1 MKSKAQILK
10 EYLYGDE
17 MVSAVGCY
25 DGFTA
30 KLVEQAG
37 FEVALMSGAGVAT
50 SLQGLPDNGLVTLT
64 EMADAAKRIAC
75 SVDIPVIADADN
87 GFGSAMNVRR
97 AVQEF
102 ELGGAAAIQLEDQKM
117 PKSCGHADGKEVVP
131 CIEHCRKIELAAA
144 TRREMLILAR
154 TDAASVHGIDDAI
167 MRVNEYAKAGA
178 DFVIVDAPRTVE
190 EMKKIGG
197 QVRVPVMINLVEG
210 GKTPYL
216 PKEELRSM
224 GFRLVCYP
232 GVCTLTVIHTLR
244 MVLEELRTAGGT
256 QKYKDMVGVLK
267 EHNELVNDA
276 FYRRLER
283 IYVHGISEETEQG
296 GEKTCRNA

>member
-1 MKSKAQILK
+1 MASKAQILRD
-10 EYLYGDE
+10 YLYGDT
-17 MVSAVGCY
+17 MVAAVGCY

-50 SLQGLPDNGLVTLT
+50 ALQGLPDNGLVTLT
-64 EMADAAKRIAC
+64 EMADAAKRISC

-87 GFGSAMNVRR
+87 GFGSALHVRR

-102 ELGGAAAIQLEDQKM
+102 ELGGAAAIQLEDQRM
-117 PKSCGHADGKEVVP
+117 PKSCGHADGKEVIP
-131 CIEHCRKIELAAA
+131 CLEHCRKIELAAE

-154 TDAASVHGIDDAI
+154 TDAASVNGIDDAI
-167 MRVNEYAKAGA
+167 MRVNEYARAGA
-178 DFVIVDAPRTVE
+178 DFAIVDAPRTVD
-190 EMKKIGG
+190 EMKKIGA
-197 QVRVPVMINLVEG
+197 QVRIPVMINLVEG

-216 PKEELRSM
+216 PREELKKM
-224 GFRLVCYP
+224 GFSLVCYP

-244 MVLEELRTAGGT
+244 MVLEQLRTVGDT
-256 QKYKDMVGVLK
+256 QKYQDLVGVLR

-276 FYRRLER
+276 YYRALER
-283 IYVHGISEETEQG
+283 KYVHGVPDTEL
-296 GEKTCRNA
+296 EKE